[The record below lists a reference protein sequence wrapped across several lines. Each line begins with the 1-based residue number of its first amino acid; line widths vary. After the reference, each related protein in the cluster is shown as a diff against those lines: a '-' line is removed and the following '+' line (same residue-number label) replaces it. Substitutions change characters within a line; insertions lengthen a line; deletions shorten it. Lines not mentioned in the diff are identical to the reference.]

1 VARLRAEGVPAGLL
15 ELKTLWPLPEQAIRA
30 LAERMRLLLVP
41 ELNLGQ
47 LVLPIRAAV
56 EGRAPVVALNRVDGL
71 VFTPDDI
78 ADAIRRAI
86 RTPRPAAGPSHSLA
100 EAHHA

>member
-1 VARLRAEGVPAGLL
+1 
-15 ELKTLWPLPEQAIRA
+15 
-30 LAERMRLLLVP
+30 MVP

-47 LVLPIRAAV
+47 LVMPIRATV

-71 VFTPDDI
+71 VFTPDEI
-78 ADAIRRAI
+78 ADSVRRA
-86 RTPRPAAGPSHSLA
+86 TGAMLPLA